1 VLARIGNM
9 LGLIKVSSSH
19 ERCLRMVSTDL
30 NSRDGFILV
39 LTSWG
44 QRIHSDN
51 FTEEEGSRKRCG
63 RDR

>member
-1 VLARIGNM
+1 
-9 LGLIKVSSSH
+9 
-19 ERCLRMVSTDL
+19 MVSTDL